1 MVTAK
6 KNKSDDSWKA
16 SLITWFEIIK
26 RLIQDAT
33 FIHPDPGPSKADKS
47 EKMTQK
53 HREAIWNLN
62 KKGRSVTLRIKTS

>member
-1 MVTAK
+1 LITAK

-33 FIHPDPGPSKADKS
+33 FIHTDTGHTKIDKFRENEAKTRRSRGSVAKNSK
-47 EKMTQK
+47 
-53 HREAIWNLN
+53 
-62 KKGRSVTLRIKTS
+62 